1 MKELR
6 ILKLLDRFA
15 FIFKMLGADYI
26 LMRKILEIK
35 LIMDGRRVPTVLN
48 NNKDAEGAKE
58 KNHFIGSL
66 WVYTLM
72 GAITIPFILMGDHYI
87 FQMSLVFGIYLFMIM
102 STLISDFSSV
112 LLDLRDKN
120 VLLSKP
126 VDAKTVSMAKTVHIL
141 IYMSFISVAFAGIP
155 IVVSLVRHGVLFA
168 LVFVCEIILADLFI
182 VAATALIYLL
192 VLKVFDGEKLKDII
206 NYVQIALAIGIAVGY
221 QLIGRLF
228 QFTEISAVFVPKW
241 WQCFVVPVWFGA
253 PFEILLNASTNGYY
267 RLLSLL
273 VLLVPLISI
282 LLFLRLMPV
291 FERNL
296 QKLASYSG
304 TKRKRSGLRLDEQT
318 ARLICFNREERTF
331 FRFAMDMMR
340 NEREFKLQVYPSLG
354 LSIVFPFLFIMN
366 EVASG
371 SSKLPLRQNYCLH
384 LYFGAIFL
392 PSVIQMMKCSANYK
406 AAWIYKTAPIK
417 AAGAIFKGTMKAL
430 LVRLFLPVFL
440 VESIIFIMLLGTG
453 IILNLIGIFLNIQLF
468 AVLCFHIFEK
478 TLPFSESFGSAQKG
492 AWAALPTF
500 LILAALAGAHY
511 FFISAWFGDYG
522 SYGIIL
528 LSAVSNIILWRKAF
542 AVKWNQL

>member
-35 LIMDGRRVPTVLN
+35 LIMDGRRIPTVLN
-48 NNKDAEGAKE
+48 NNKDAEGDKE

-126 VDAKTVSMAKTVHIL
+126 VDEKTVSMAKTVHIL

-155 IVVSLVRHGVLFA
+155 IVVSMVRHGVLFA
-168 LVFVCEIILADLFI
+168 LIFVGEIILADLFI
-182 VAATALIYLL
+182 VAVTALIYLL

-228 QFTEISAVFVPKW
+228 QFTDLSAVFVPKW
-241 WQCFVVPVWFGA
+241 WQFFVVPVWFGA
-253 PFEILLNASTNGYY
+253 PFEILLNDSTSGYY
-267 RLLSLL
+267 RLFSVL
-273 VLLVPLISI
+273 VLVIPLISI
-282 LLFLRLMPV
+282 LLFLELMPV

-296 QKLASYSG
+296 QKLISSSG
-304 TKRKRSGLRLDEQT
+304 TRRKRTFRLSEKT
-318 ARLICFNREERTF
+318 ARLICFSREERTF
-331 FRFAMDMMR
+331 YRFAMDMMR

-354 LSIVFPFLFIMN
+354 LSIVFPFLFIIN
-366 EVASG
+366 ETASG
-371 SSKLPLRQNYCLH
+371 SYLSPNYCLH

-392 PSVIQMMKCSANYK
+392 PSVIQMMKCSVNYK
-406 AAWIYKTAPIK
+406 AAWIYKTAPVK

-468 AVLCFHIFEK
+468 AVFCFHIFEK

-492 AWAALPTF
+492 AWTALPTF
-500 LILAALAGAHY
+500 IILAALAGAHY

-522 SYGIIL
+522 SYWVIL
-528 LSAVSNIILWRKAF
+528 LSVLSNVILWRKAF
-542 AVKWNQL
+542 AVKWKQL

>member
-35 LIMDGRRVPTVLN
+35 LIMDGRRIPTVLN
-48 NNKDAEGAKE
+48 NNKEADGSKE
-58 KNHFIGSL
+58 KNHFLSSL

-72 GAITIPFILMGDHYI
+72 GAITIPFIIMGDHYI

-126 VDAKTVSMAKTVHIL
+126 INAKTVSMAKAVHVF
-141 IYMSFISVAFAGIP
+141 IYMSYISVAFAGIP

-168 LVFVCEIILADLFI
+168 LIFVCEIILADLFI
-182 VAATALIYLL
+182 VAVTALIYLL

-206 NYVQIALAIGIAVGY
+206 NYVQIALAIVIAVGY

-228 QFTEISAVFVPKW
+228 QFTELSAVFIPKW

-253 PFEILLNASTNGYY
+253 PFEILLNASENGYY
-267 RLLSLL
+267 QLFSLL
-273 VLLVPLISI
+273 ALLMPLISI

-304 TKRKRSGLRLDEQT
+304 TRRKGSLRLSEIT
-318 ARLICFNREERTF
+318 ARLICFSREERTF
-331 FRFAMDMMR
+331 YRFAMDMMR

-366 EVASG
+366 EIASG
-371 SSKLPLRQNYCLH
+371 TSKLPFSTNYCLH

-392 PSVIQMMKCSANYK
+392 PSVIQMMKCSANYRG
-406 AAWIYKTAPIK
+406 AWIYKTAPVK
-417 AAGAIFKGTMKAL
+417 DVGAIFKGTMKAL

-440 VESIIFIMLLGTG
+440 VESIIFIMLLGSG
-453 IILNLIGIFLNIQLF
+453 IIPNLIGIFLNILLF
-468 AVLCFHIFEK
+468 AVLCFRIFER
-478 TLPFSESFGSAQKG
+478 TLPFSESFGSARKG
-492 AWAALPTF
+492 AWAAIPTF
-500 LILAALAGAHY
+500 FILAALAGAHY
-511 FFISAWFGDYG
+511 FFISAWFGA
-522 SYGIIL
+522 YGIYWVIV
-528 LSAVSNIILWRKAF
+528 LSAVSNVILWRRAF
-542 AVKWNQL
+542 ALKWNQL

>member
-6 ILKLLDRFA
+6 ILKLLDRLA

-35 LIMDGRRVPTVLN
+35 LIMDGRRIPTVLN
-48 NNKDAEGAKE
+48 NGKDAEGTKE
-58 KNHFIGSL
+58 KNYFLSSL

-72 GAITIPFILMGDHYI
+72 GAITIPFIIMGDHYI

-126 VDAKTVSMAKTVHIL
+126 VDAKTVSMAKTVHVF

-155 IVVSLVRHGVLFA
+155 ILVSLVRHGVLFA
-168 LVFVCEIILADLFI
+168 LIFVCEIILADLFI
-182 VAATALIYLL
+182 VAVTALIYLL

-206 NYVQIALAIGIAVGY
+206 NYVQIALAIVIAVGY

-228 QFTEISAVFVPKW
+228 QFTELSAVFVPKW

-253 PFEILLNASTNGYY
+253 PFETLLNASTNGYY
-267 RLLSLL
+267 HLFTLL
-273 VLLVPLISI
+273 VLLVPLLSI
-282 LLFLRLMPV
+282 LLYLRLMPV

-296 QKLASYSG
+296 EKLSNYSG
-304 TKRKRSGLRLDEQT
+304 GRREKSRRLPEII
-318 ARLICFNREERTF
+318 ARLICFGREERTF
-331 FRFAMDMMR
+331 YRFSMDMMR

-371 SSKLPLRQNYCLH
+371 SSSLPLSPNYCLH

-392 PSVIQMMKCSANYK
+392 PSVIQMMKCSANYR
-406 AAWIYKTAPIK
+406 AAWIYKTAPVK
-417 AAGAIFKGTMKAL
+417 DMGAIFKGTMKAL
-430 LVRLFLPVFL
+430 LVRLFLPVFI
-440 VESIIFIMLLGTG
+440 VESIIFILLLGTG
-453 IILNLIGIFLNIQLF
+453 IILNLLGIFLNILLF
-468 AVLCFHIFEK
+468 SVLCFHIFEK
-478 TLPFSESFGSAQKG
+478 KLPFSESFGSAQKG
-492 AWAALPTF
+492 AWAAIPTLF
-500 LILAALAGAHY
+500 ILGALAGAHY
-511 FFISAWFGDYG
+511 FFISAWFGA
-522 SYGIIL
+522 YGIYGVIL
-528 LSAVSNIILWRKAF
+528 LSAVSNLILWRKTFSADW
-542 AVKWNQL
+542 KPL